1 MGPLS
6 SLESP
11 RGLTELFSRD
21 TLVCRGCR
29 NEILQTGRL
38 NNDLYLLVVLAGRRA
53 RSRSQQVWFLLR
65 AVLGLQVAT
74 FSLCPHMVCP
84 LFTCILGV
92 SPSFYKATSQTGLR
106 PTQTASFSFHYLF
119 KGPHSKYSH
128 ILRY

>member
-6 SLESP
+6 GLESP

-21 TLVCRGCR
+21 TLVCHGCR
-29 NEILQTGRL
+29 NEILQTGWL
-38 NNDLYLLVVLAGRRA
+38 NNDLYLLMVLAVRRP

-65 AVLGLQVAT
+65 AVIGLQVAT
-74 FSLCPHMVCP
+74 FSLCPHMVFP
-84 LFTCILGV
+84 LFILGV
-92 SPSFYKATSQTGLR
+92 SPSFHKATSQTGLR